1 MDNHLVG
8 KRAQDVQ
15 AGLRDVID
23 PIVQS
28 TIPVTRQ
35 IGMAALL
42 AVHIRGLERI
52 TNILALNAVASNLG
66 IRGSELNMVLQV
78 LEEAG
83 WIRATPNV
91 WSFSSI
97 DENI

>member
-1 MDNHLVG
+1 MDNHLLA

-15 AGLRDVID
+15 AGLRDVSD

-42 AVHIRGLERI
+42 AVHIRGFERI
-52 TNILALNAVASNLG
+52 TNVMALNATASNLG
-66 IRGSELNMVLQV
+66 IRGAELNMCNGS
-78 LEEAG
+78 A
-83 WIRATPNV
+83 
-91 WSFSSI
+91 
-97 DENI
+97 